1 MVPVTTKQYFISSPM
16 ILHRESLGFP
26 DIFQVGRPRAREAL
40 QRGVAGQAHSELL
53 NHLPGT
59 GGRIHGLLLVPKNGG
74 NTHGYPKTAVR
85 YPW

>member
-1 MVPVTTKQYFISSPM
+1 M

-26 DIFQVGRPRAREAL
+26 DIFQVGRPCAREAL

-59 GGRIHGLLLVPKNGG
+59 GGRIHGF
-74 NTHGYPKTAVR
+74 
-85 YPW
+85 